1 MLRAAERGARKV
13 AVASAVGA
21 VALAAAVE
29 WPRLRAGTMDW
40 PVALVGL
47 LVLLV
52 PAGLTWLGV
61 SAIREVLS
69 LPARLKTGAAEA
81 MERARVAAAAA
92 PAASRVGA
100 FYRALRSIRALA
112 GDAASLGTAAS
123 LFRISK
129 LPFLILM
136 AAGFA
141 LNFVVIA
148 LAVLALLLRAS
159 GAW

>member
-1 MLRAAERGARKV
+1 VALVSAFAAV
-13 AVASAVGA
+13 L
-21 VALAAAVE
+21 LAAAVE
-29 WPRLRAGTMDW
+29 WPRLRAGTVDW
-40 PVALVGL
+40 AVALVGL
-47 LVLLV
+47 AVLLL

-69 LPARLKTGAAEA
+69 LPGRLRTGAAEA
-81 MERARVAAAAA
+81 MERARLAAAAA

-100 FYRALRSIRALA
+100 FYRALRSLRALA

-129 LPFLILM
+129 LPYVILM
-136 AAGFA
+136 AVGFA

-148 LAVLALLLRAS
+148 LAVLAVLLRVS